1 MAGSRAQVSHDAF
14 GFSAP
19 SFADRAAIEAAEAP
33 APGADDEHLGYPL
46 LVFPSLKLPTR
57 VLELNPEYPDISVL
71 REGETRLREALWLG
85 LSNAN
90 DATPVCANKTF
101 GPHRSSDPQ
110 CVDWCFGEF
119 VQPGTWGLN
128 LCCPSSMCYNGPS
141 LWAPIGYCW
150 TCQNLPHIN
159 SPLPSPMEGHAPSL
173 QPSLPPPPKSP
184 PPSPPP
190 RPPPP
195 KPSPPPPYKAT
206 IDCVDTAQKLDKKE
220 SPCRINGG
228 IGAGSFD
235 KKAPVVMNET
245 CVQLKSELDA
255 SRPPSPEC
263 CAALVNFIKG
273 GCTCDANLA
282 RLAHDFAGTDYD
294 TFKAIGRVAQ
304 LQCGYGQVFD
314 PCRNHKGTCLEWSF
328 EPSAGRRPN

>member
-1 MAGSRAQVSHDAF
+1 MPKWSVLGYLCICFLVLMAGSRAQVSHDAF

-150 TCQNLPHIN
+150 TCQNLP
-159 SPLPSPMEGHAPSL
+159 PA
-173 QPSLPPPPKSP
+173 PPPG
-184 PPSPPP
+184 
-190 RPPPP
+190 P